1 MKWYYRKG
9 VIIILL
15 FFVLGPLGLPLLF
28 KSPAFTRKRK
38 IILTILVLV
47 YTIVILK
54 YVYSWV
60 KLSYTII
67 NESVKELGLQ

>member
-1 MKWYYRKG
+1 MKWYYRRG
-9 VIIILL
+9 VILILL
-15 FFVLGPLGLPLLF
+15 FFVLGPFGLPLLF
-28 KSPAFTRKRK
+28 KSPAFSRKGK

-47 YTIVILK
+47 YTIVVLK

-67 NESVKELGLQ
+67 NESIKELTTQ